1 MKVSKVLFVIAS
13 TSWAILCSSCATD
26 ISKTHSASTVRLET
40 VPPSPV
46 TEQITVDL
54 RGAVVNTTEAPQT
67 WQVRFYLYR
76 ATAKDELYRDQVKV
90 QPGQSKGVYYR
101 WAAKGHAG
109 RHKIL
114 LIARNGR
121 KVLRASQPLHIIN
134 SAARSTG
141 RIGGAWCGI
150 YHWSEREGRFWNPQI
165 KQMTDDQWR
174 DLIRAMHD
182 IKMNVVVIG
191 EAFRNEEHVGQN
203 AIASQ
208 GYHGKAF
215 YPSQLYPGRMDIAA
229 KDPFEAILSEADRFG
244 MHVFVPVGLYAWRD
258 YTPDS
263 LVWHERVATE
273 LWKLYGHH
281 PSFYGWYITEEIAGD
296 LGANEARRRQ
306 IVQFFQ
312 KFATHVREMAPEK
325 PIMLAPNCWRIRQG
339 LSYYPKLLSNVDILC
354 AFAFD

>member
-13 TSWAILCSSCATD
+13 TSWAILCSSCATH

-46 TEQITVDL
+46 TEQITVDI

-67 WQVRFYLYR
+67 WQVRFYLDR

-121 KVLRASQPLHIIN
+121 HVLRASQPLHIIN

-141 RIGGAWCGI
+141 RIAGAWCGI

-182 IKMNVVVIG
+182 IKMNVVVLQ
-191 EAFRNEEHVGQN
+191 EAFRNQVYVGQP
-203 AIASQ
+203 ISPETYQ
-208 GYHGKAF
+208 GKAF
-215 YPSQLYPGRMDIAA
+215 YLSRLYPGRMAITA
-229 KDPFEAILSEADRFG
+229 KDPFEAILSEADRLG
-244 MHVFVPVGLYAWRD
+244 MHVFVPVGLYAWFD
-258 YTPDS
+258 FMPDS
-263 LVWHERVATE
+263 LAWHERV
-273 LWKLYGHH
+273 
-281 PSFYGWYITEEIAGD
+281 
-296 LGANEARRRQ
+296 
-306 IVQFFQ
+306 
-312 KFATHVREMAPEK
+312 RE
-325 PIMLAPNCWRIRQG
+325 
-339 LSYYPKLLSNVDILC
+339 
-354 AFAFD
+354 